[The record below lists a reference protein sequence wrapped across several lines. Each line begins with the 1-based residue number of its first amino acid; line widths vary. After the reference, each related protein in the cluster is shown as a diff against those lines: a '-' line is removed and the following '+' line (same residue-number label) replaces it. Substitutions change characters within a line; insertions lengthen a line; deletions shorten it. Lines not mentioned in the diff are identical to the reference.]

1 MLFFNVRVVF
11 SSILQ
16 GVRALPIFPHQPS
29 PTQLLQVETTGRFI
43 AALACINAVSSLP
56 LWSAAMT
63 HEGSAVWKYAAGQLK
78 SRSVETIS
86 GFCLLRVAVK
96 WKAHWQLRTQR
107 LSVWIWRTLIPQ
119 CHIKCAANCTRLSD
133 IRTRETRDLL
143 LVEASISACG
153 SWGVFALWGK
163 LSCQWLNQ
171 FALRSLV
178 QPSKL

>member
-86 GFCLLRVAVK
+86 GIYFRSFVY
-96 WKAHWQLRTQR
+96 
-107 LSVWIWRTLIPQ
+107 
-119 CHIKCAANCTRLSD
+119 
-133 IRTRETRDLL
+133 
-143 LVEASISACG
+143 
-153 SWGVFALWGK
+153 FALQ
-163 LSCQWLNQ
+163 LSG
-171 FALRSLV
+171 RHTGS
-178 QPSKL
+178 SERRG